1 MAVKRLADYWN
12 LFQQWDPMGKKRSM
26 TCLSVENI
34 QMNFSMFNLKC
45 KCIYCRSVELT
56 LQPLFQYVYG
66 MYFLFYNNIT
76 GILSHQLL
84 QNNNFKNL
92 HTRKRNTTI
101 SYKLSNVP
109 PVCHFYG
116 WCRGEAILALWGDSS
131 EEEQCLHHLRTQ
143 WHGLCQT

>member
-1 MAVKRLADYWN
+1 
-12 LFQQWDPMGKKRSM
+12 M

-92 HTRKRNTTI
+92 NTRKRNTTI
-101 SYKLSNVP
+101 SYKLSNVL

-116 WCRGEAILALWGDSS
+116 LCRGEAILAL
-131 EEEQCLHHLRTQ
+131 
-143 WHGLCQT
+143 